1 MASSAASTASPSTKR
16 SRRLLALGA
25 LACAAG
31 VLLVWRGAH
40 RGGDVTGLPFYET
53 ADFTAEWIAPAEP
66 RYRSIHTIAP
76 FSLVDQEG
84 VVVSNETLRRKIY
97 VANFFF
103 TRCQDVCPRM
113 AVGLRKVQ
121 SAFRDDAAV
130 VLVSHT
136 VMPSVDSVETLR
148 AYGAQNGVLPGKWHL
163 VTGDKE
169 VVYGLARRSYFVEK
183 RLGVDKK
190 SNELLHTENMV
201 LVDRHG
207 RIRGI
212 YNATVILDAERLI
225 EDIRALEPEP

>member
-84 VVVSNETLRRKIY
+84 VVVTGCELVGLIPLSAMLAAGRHYLRRQGINPG
-97 VANFFF
+97 APDA
-103 TRCQDVCPRM
+103 QLLEI
-113 AVGLRKVQ
+113 AVQ
-121 SAFRDDAAV
+121 SRLN
-130 VLVSHT
+130 VL
-136 VMPSVDSVETLR
+136 
-148 AYGAQNGVLPGKWHL
+148 
-163 VTGDKE
+163 
-169 VVYGLARRSYFVEK
+169 
-183 RLGVDKK
+183 
-190 SNELLHTENMV
+190 
-201 LVDRHG
+201 
-207 RIRGI
+207 I
-212 YNATVILDAERLI
+212 
-225 EDIRALEPEP
+225 

>member
-1 MASSAASTASPSTKR
+1 MASSAASTASRSTRR
-16 SRRLLALGA
+16 SRLGAIGAIGCAAVALLAS
-25 LACAAG
+25 
-31 VLLVWRGAH
+31 RGAH
-40 RGGDVTGLPFYET
+40 HGGGVIGLPFYET
-53 ADFTAEWIAPAEP
+53 ADFTAEWIAPTEP

-84 VVVSNETLRRKIY
+84 AVVSSESLRGKIY

-130 VLVSHT
+130 VLVSHS

-148 AYGAQNGVLPGKWHL
+148 AYGAQNGVRPGKWHL
-163 VTGDKE
+163 VTGEKE
-169 VVYGLARRSYFVEK
+169 VIYGLARRSYFVEK

-190 SNELLHTENMV
+190 PNELLHTENMV

-212 YNATVILDAERLI
+212 YNATVALDAERLI
-225 EDIRALEPEP
+225 EDIRALAPEP